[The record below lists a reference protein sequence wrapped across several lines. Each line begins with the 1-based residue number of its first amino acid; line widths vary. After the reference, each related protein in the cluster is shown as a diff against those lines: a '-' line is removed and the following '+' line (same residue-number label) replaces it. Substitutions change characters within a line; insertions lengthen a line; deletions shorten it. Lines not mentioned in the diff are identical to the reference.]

1 MNYLVDSHIVIW
13 QSVTPEKAPSRVRAL
28 LAAADGCLLVSVASL
43 WEIAIRHAAGRLHF
57 SMERL
62 HNQLADMGMLTLD
75 ITLSHA
81 LAAAA
86 LLPLH
91 GNPFDRVLVAQARM
105 EDLVL
110 VTEDRTIPTYDVRT
124 LSARE

>member
-13 QSVTPEKAPSRVRAL
+13 LSLTPEKVPRRVRAL
-28 LAAADGCLLVSVASL
+28 LAAADGRLLVSVASL
-43 WEIAIRHAAGRLHF
+43 WEIAIKHAAGRLHF
-57 SMERL
+57 PMARL
-62 HNQLADMGMLTLD
+62 HHQLSDMGMLTLD

-86 LLPLH
+86 LPPLH
-91 GNPFDRVLVAQARM
+91 GDPFDRMLVAQARM

-110 VTEDRTIPTYDVRT
+110 VTEDRIIPTYDVRT
-124 LSARE
+124 LSARD

>member
-13 QSVTPEKAPSRVRAL
+13 LSLAPEKVPSRIRAL
-28 LAAADGCLLVSVASL
+28 LAAAGGCLLVFVASL
-43 WEIAIRHAAGRLHF
+43 WEIAIKHAAGRLHF
-57 SMERL
+57 TMERL
-62 HNQLADMGMLTLD
+62 HNQLANMGMLTLD

-86 LLPLH
+86 LPPLH
-91 GNPFDRVLVAQARM
+91 GDPFDRMLVAQARM

-110 VTEDRTIPTYDVRT
+110 VTEDRTIPTYDART